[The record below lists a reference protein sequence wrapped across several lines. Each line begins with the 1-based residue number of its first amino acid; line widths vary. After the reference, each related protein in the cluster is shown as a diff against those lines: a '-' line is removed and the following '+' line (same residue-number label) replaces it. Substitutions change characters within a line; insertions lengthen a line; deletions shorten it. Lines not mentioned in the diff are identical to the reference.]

1 MIKGVVRG
9 RLQPFFE
16 KNGYSQHATM
26 SDWTLEAPRHAA
38 FGHFATNIAFD
49 LAKRLKRSPQ
59 QIASE
64 MSDQL
69 NADPQ
74 VLIWASAQ
82 AVSGF
87 VNLTLSDAFIC
98 ESFFTLVYHKPRF
111 PRIDGKMLLE
121 YVSANPT
128 GPLHIGHGRWAVIGS
143 VMANLLRYVGADL
156 STEFYI
162 NDAGSQVQKLYAS
175 VNAMRKDQPVPE
187 DGYHGHYIRDLAQM
201 SADPVAVIL
210 AGQRAV
216 LDKLGVRFDN
226 WFSEKSLYGDALVDR
241 AIVALRKKE
250 LAYDLNGAVWF
261 KSTSFGDEKDRVL
274 VKSTGEYTYFAVD
287 VAYHLS
293 KIERGFDDLINI
305 WGADHHG
312 YVQRIRAAVM
322 ALGGDRFGADHG
334 FQVILGQM
342 VSLFRDGVP
351 VRMSKRSGDMISLED
366 VVEEIGV
373 DATRYFLAEK
383 SPDTHLDFD
392 LGLAVQ
398 KSNENPVF
406 YIQYA
411 HARMCSILEQAKPE
425 GSASAWDLDPYE
437 RAVMLHA
444 LLMYDAL
451 FQAAVQKIPHR
462 FVHYLATLA
471 KLTHQFYENCPA
483 LKAEPDVKNRRL
495 QLVLQLKV
503 LLAECLGV
511 LGISAP
517 VRM

>member
-9 RLQPFFE
+9 RLQPFFS
-16 KNGYSQHATM
+16 KNGYSQQAPM

-69 NADPQ
+69 NADPL
-74 VLIWASAQ
+74 VSTWASAQ

-87 VNLTLSDAFIC
+87 VNLTLSDVFIC
-98 ESFFTLVYHKPRF
+98 ESFFALVHHKPKF
-111 PRIDGKMLLE
+111 PRVDGKMLLE

-143 VMANLLRYVGADL
+143 VMADLLRYIGADL

-261 KSTSFGDEKDRVL
+261 KSTSFGDD
-274 VKSTGEYTYFAVD
+274 
-287 VAYHLS
+287 
-293 KIERGFDDLINI
+293 
-305 WGADHHG
+305 
-312 YVQRIRAAVM
+312 
-322 ALGGDRFGADHG
+322 
-334 FQVILGQM
+334 
-342 VSLFRDGVP
+342 
-351 VRMSKRSGDMISLED
+351 
-366 VVEEIGV
+366 
-373 DATRYFLAEK
+373 
-383 SPDTHLDFD
+383 
-392 LGLAVQ
+392 
-398 KSNENPVF
+398 
-406 YIQYA
+406 
-411 HARMCSILEQAKPE
+411 
-425 GSASAWDLDPYE
+425 
-437 RAVMLHA
+437 
-444 LLMYDAL
+444 
-451 FQAAVQKIPHR
+451 
-462 FVHYLATLA
+462 
-471 KLTHQFYENCPA
+471 
-483 LKAEPDVKNRRL
+483 
-495 QLVLQLKV
+495 
-503 LLAECLGV
+503 
-511 LGISAP
+511 
-517 VRM
+517 